1 MKSTDESHP
10 LERQLKRACTR
21 YNMAVAV
28 WWWAPPGQ
36 YVALGRKINWGQ
48 YCTSGDKN
56 LHRQILN
63 FFEEISST
71 IFCNLFLKNILS
83 TLCFI
88 YIHPI
93 NFMFYLWGNLWNL
106 GGASLWTRGKLA
118 THHLQTTHR
127 QYFWIFSISYF
138 STKYIHQHLSMVATV
153 SEKGG
158 SIIEWILNFWFRS
171 AERFE

>member
-1 MKSTDESHP
+1 
-10 LERQLKRACTR
+10 
-21 YNMAVAV
+21 MAVAV
-28 WWWAPPGQ
+28 WWWAPLGQ
-36 YVALGRKINWGQ
+36 YVGLGRRINWGQ
-48 YCTSGDKN
+48 YCTSRDKN
-56 LHRQILN
+56 LHHHILT
-63 FFEEISST
+63 FLEENSSP
-71 IFCNLFLKNILS
+71 IFCNLYLETSYQLYVLFTYILS
-83 TLCFI
+83 ILC
-88 YIHPI
+88 
-93 NFMFYLWGNLWNL
+93 FYLWGNLWNL
-106 GGASLWTRGKLA
+106 GGASLWTKGKLA